1 MTAKQDIA
9 IDEQIKIDI
18 RPPKLWKVLFLND
31 NVTPMDLVVDLL
43 TVIFKH
49 SIESA
54 KKITLEIHNTGSGVA
69 GTYPFEL
76 AEQLSVEAT
85 SVARKNGSPLK
96 IQMEEE

>member
-1 MTAKQDIA
+1 MTAKQDVA

-69 GTYPFEL
+69 GTYPYEL

-96 IQMEEE
+96 IHMEEE

>member
-69 GTYPFEL
+69 GTYPYEL

>member
-1 MTAKQDIA
+1 MTAKQDVA
-9 IDEQIKIDI
+9 IDEQINIDI

>member
-1 MTAKQDIA
+1 MTAKQDVA

-69 GTYPFEL
+69 GTYPYEL

>member
-1 MTAKQDIA
+1 MTAKQDVA

-69 GTYPFEL
+69 GTYPYEL

-96 IQMEEE
+96 IQME

>member
-1 MTAKQDIA
+1 MTAKQDVA

>member
-1 MTAKQDIA
+1 MTAKQDVA

-69 GTYPFEL
+69 GTYPYEL
-76 AEQLSVEAT
+76 AEQLSVEAKT
-85 SVARKNGSPLK
+85 VARKNGSPLK